1 MAAFV
6 RETTFLVKS
15 LDPNHLVG
23 TGFSLPRPYAW
34 HLWLGSLRRANG
46 RFNENGAAGIFAPCR
61 ARGFEVCIGDD
72 GGVGCADGFDLV
84 LGRLLQAP
92 SRTHCL
98 LGQAFRSCGDVE
110 EVSGAMGQKFPTDN
124 SRGFRVN
131 LATTSDT
138 PSRLAKSLAKGEV
151 TPNDLKPTTPPRQ
164 ARWARI
170 STKGNYRTFF
180 AGGQQGFVVP
190 SGQKL
195 AEGCP

>member
-1 MAAFV
+1 
-6 RETTFLVKS
+6 
-15 LDPNHLVG
+15 
-23 TGFSLPRPYAW
+23 
-34 HLWLGSLRRANG
+34 
-46 RFNENGAAGIFAPCR
+46 
-61 ARGFEVCIGDD
+61 VCIGDD

-98 LGQAFRSCGDVE
+98 LGQALRSCGDVE

-151 TPNDLKPTTPPRQ
+151 TPNDQNPQPRRAKQ
-164 ARWARI
+164 GGHEYQQREIIGHFSREVSRALVSPQGKRWQKVALSRFRMKFSFARLPL
-170 STKGNYRTFF
+170 
-180 AGGQQGFVVP
+180 P
-190 SGQKL
+190 SLLMWRKRRGR
-195 AEGCP
+195 